1 MGNGNRLVPST
12 RACWVSRTEEKFKND
27 SAQTL
32 RHVGE
37 RCLEKTGTVLVA
49 FDGDGYII
57 VNLEYK
63 NSLFQAWLPNDGVEG
78 GGVVCCSPWHQ
89 LQLLQPLQNRR
100 ERRKSATSGEGW
112 TKRNGRINQYSKET
126 SVRWP
131 SKTQLAAGL
140 CGAHIDGVW
149 VETTPDITMTLLK
162 RR

>member
-1 MGNGNRLVPST
+1 MGST
-12 RACWVSRTEEKFKND
+12 LDASTSRETTRKRCTHTEEKFKND

-37 RCLEKTGTVLVA
+37 RCLEKTGKVLVA

-89 LQLLQPLQNRR
+89 LQLLQPLQNRK
-100 ERRKSATSGEGW
+100 ERRKSATSGDA
-112 TKRNGRINQYSKET
+112 
-126 SVRWP
+126 
-131 SKTQLAAGL
+131 AAGGLKFPEAQLRTQPRL
-140 CGAHIDGVW
+140 CIGGASRG
-149 VETTPDITMTLLK
+149 LQQRL
-162 RR
+162 